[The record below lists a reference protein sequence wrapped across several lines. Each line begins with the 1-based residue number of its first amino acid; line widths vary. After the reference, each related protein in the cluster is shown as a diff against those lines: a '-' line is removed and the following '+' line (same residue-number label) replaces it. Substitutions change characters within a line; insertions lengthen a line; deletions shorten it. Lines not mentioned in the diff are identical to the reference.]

1 MLHYLYILFIIYI
14 YNIMTKTRKAGIIKK
29 SKSFSHISSKQIL
42 SRKKREGCR
51 ETYSRFEKKYSQSEK
66 YLSKKM
72 KLEKELI
79 SVFKKR
85 AKGAV
90 IRPQDDFYGYINN
103 EWVLKASSTTEEQK
117 YIVQV
122 DTYRLVQYK
131 VLTELNGIIEDYIK
145 NNNNALAHRMKCFKS
160 SVVHN
165 LTDRAFEHHITSY
178 INVLD
183 ENRANTDN
191 LWKWLGFVN
200 KSEIVSIGCPLRMS
214 LQPDEKQSKVFRMY
228 VNAAQLSLIDLSIY
242 DDEVEESNYKKR
254 VKRKYF
260 QFLTDVSNVMEKINP
275 SYIIV
280 PEDVFAVEQEILQAM
295 YAVDPSIVEPKD
307 FYNKITHKKAMTK
320 LGGFDWNAFSVETGF
335 KKPPDFFLCYSLTYL
350 KKITE
355 NLKSN
360 WNSEK
365 WRSYWIYIF
374 AKQIIRCHKETM
386 MLSFKFFGEYLKGME
401 KPMGENLGSVVMMS
415 IAFNKFM
422 SERYIDQY
430 AIPEHLEYTRGFTED
445 LVEVY
450 KRIVSRN
457 TWLSP
462 KTKKYALKKLE
473 HLNLIIGTAPEI
485 LEDPVLDYSETDYWE
500 NLSKVMA
507 WRVETKIS
515 LEGHKVID
523 IPEIDYSEM
532 PPKFVG
538 KQSYIVNAMYTPS
551 ENSIYIPLAYLQK
564 PFIDLDERGIEY
576 NLAHLGFTLCHEMSH
591 SLDDMG
597 SQYDHTGNLR
607 NWWTPHDS
615 EVFKK
620 KQQNIIQQYEY
631 LASLD
636 GIKFD
641 AGPSVGED
649 LADISGLAICQEY
662 LRDFQDKNDD
672 IAPIRKLS
680 YLAFFVYFAYQQR
693 QKISKKAINAQLHTN
708 PHPLDKYRT
717 NAPLARLEL
726 FRAVWNITKK
736 DKMYWPSMDTIW

>member
-1 MLHYLYILFIIYI
+1 MP
-14 YNIMTKTRKAGIIKK
+14 KTRKSSIVKK
-29 SKSFSHISSKQIL
+29 SKSFSHITAKQAS
-42 SRKKREGCR
+42 SRKRQGCR
-51 ETYSRFEKKYSQSEK
+51 ETYSRFEKSYSQSEK

-72 KLEKELI
+72 RLEKELI
-79 SVFKKR
+79 SVFKRR

-103 EWVLKASSTTEEQK
+103 EWVLQATSTEEQK

-131 VLTELNGIIEDYIK
+131 VLTELNDIILEYIK
-145 NNNNALAHRMKCFKS
+145 NNNNSLSERMKCFRS
-160 SVVHN
+160 SVMGD
-165 LTDRAFEHHITSY
+165 LTDSAFHQHVKTY
-178 INVLD
+178 IGKLD
-183 ENRANTDN
+183 EHRKDTDN
-191 LWKWLGFVN
+191 LWKWLGHIN
-200 KSEIVSIGCPLRMS
+200 ESEIVSTACPFNMN
-214 LQPDEKQSKVFRMY
+214 LQPDEKQSTVFRMY
-228 VNAAQLSLIDLSIY
+228 VNSPQLSLIDLSIY
-242 DDEVEESNYKKR
+242 EEGAEEDSYKRTVKKR
-254 VKRKYF
+254 YF
-260 QFLTDVSNVMEKINP
+260 QFLREVSAVLEEIDP
-275 SYIIV
+275 SYAII
-280 PEDVFAVEQEILQAM
+280 PEDIFSVEQEILSSI
-295 YAVDPSIVEPKD
+295 YAFDPDIVEPPD
-307 FYNKITHKKAMTK
+307 FYNRITQHKAMTQ
-320 LGGFDWNAFSVETGF
+320 LGGFDWNAFAVATGF
-335 KKPPDFFLCYSLTYL
+335 TRPPEFFLAYSLTYT
-350 KKITE
+350 KIMTQK
-355 NLKSN
+355 LRAN
-360 WNSEK
+360 WTTDK
-365 WRSYWIYIF
+365 WRSYWIYIY
-374 AKQIIRCHKETM
+374 AKQIIRAHKKTSM
-386 MLSFKFFGEYLKGME
+386 ISFRFFGEYLKGIE
-401 KPMGENLGSVVMMS
+401 KPIGDDLRSVVLMS
-415 IAFNKFM
+415 IAFNKFL
-422 SERYIDQY
+422 SETYIEKY
-430 AIPEHLEYTRGFTED
+430 AVPEHLEYTRGFAED
-445 LVEVY
+445 LIEVY

-473 HLNLIIGTAPEI
+473 NLNLIIGTAPEI
-485 LEDPVLDYSETDYWE
+485 LDDPILEYSKTDYWE
-500 NLSKVMA
+500 NLSRVMN
-507 WRVETKIS
+507 WRVKMKIS

-615 EVFKK
+615 AIFKR
-620 KQQNIIQQYEY
+620 KQQNIIKQYEH
-631 LASLD
+631 LAALD
-636 GIKFD
+636 GITFD
-641 AGPSVGED
+641 AAPSVGED

>member
-1 MLHYLYILFIIYI
+1 MP
-14 YNIMTKTRKAGIIKK
+14 KTRKATIVKK
-29 SKSFSHISSKQIL
+29 SKSFSHISSKQL
-42 SRKKREGCR
+42 SRRKKRQGCR
-51 ETYSRFEKKYSQSEK
+51 ETYSRFEKIYSKSEK
-66 YLSKKM
+66 FLSKKL

-79 SVFKKR
+79 RVFKKR

-90 IRPQDDFYGYINN
+90 VRPQDDFYGYINN
-103 EWVLKASSTTEEQK
+103 EWVLQATSTEEQK

-122 DTYRLVQYK
+122 DTYRLVQFK
-131 VLTELNGIIEDYIK
+131 VLTELKGIIVDYIK
-145 NNNNALAHRMKCFKS
+145 KNNNELSERMKCFRS
-160 SVVHN
+160 SVIHN
-165 LTDRAFEHHITSY
+165 LSNADFRKHIVNY
-178 INVLD
+178 MNLLD
-183 ENRANTDN
+183 EHRTNPDN
-191 LWKWLGFVN
+191 LWKWLGYIN
-200 KSEIVSIGCPLRMS
+200 NSEIISTACPLRMS
-214 LQPDEKQSKVFRMY
+214 LQPDEKQSTVFRMY
-228 VNAAQLSLIDLSIY
+228 VNAPQLSLIDLSIY
-242 DDEVEESNYKKR
+242 DDETEETNYKKKI
-254 VKRKYF
+254 KRRYF
-260 QFLTDVSNVMEKINP
+260 QFLKEVNDVMQKINP
-275 SYIIV
+275 SYVIV
-280 PEDVFAVEQEILQAM
+280 PEDVFKVEQEILQAM
-295 YAVDPSIVEPKD
+295 YSIDPDIIEPTD
-307 FYNKITHKKAMTK
+307 FYNKVTQNKSMKD
-320 LGGFDWNAFSVETGF
+320 LGGFNWNEFSIATGF
-335 KKPPDFFLCYSLTYL
+335 KTPPEFFLSYSLTYI
-350 KKITE
+350 KAITL
-355 NLKSN
+355 NLRSN
-360 WNSEK
+360 WNSDK

-374 AKQIIRCHKETM
+374 AKQLIRCHKETM
-386 MLSFKFFGEYLKGME
+386 MISFSFFGEFLKGIE
-401 KPMGENLGSVVMMS
+401 KPMGDELGSVVLMS
-415 IAFNKFM
+415 IAFNKFL
-422 SERYIDQY
+422 SESYIDKY
-430 AIPEHLEYTRGFTED
+430 AVPEHLEYTRGFTED

-462 KTKKYALKKLE
+462 KTKTYALKKLE
-473 HLNLIIGTAPEI
+473 NLNLIIGTAPEV
-485 LEDPVLDYSETDYWE
+485 LDDPILDYSSTDYWE
-500 NLSKVMA
+500 NLTKVME
-507 WRVETKIS
+507 WRVKTKLS

-551 ENSIYIPLAYLQK
+551 ENSIYIPLAYMQK

-607 NWWTPHDS
+607 NWWTPHDAAI
-615 EVFKK
+615 FKK
-620 KQQNIIQQYEY
+620 KQQNIIQQYEH
-631 LASLD
+631 LAALD
-636 GIKFD
+636 GITFD
-641 AGPSVGED
+641 AAPSVGED